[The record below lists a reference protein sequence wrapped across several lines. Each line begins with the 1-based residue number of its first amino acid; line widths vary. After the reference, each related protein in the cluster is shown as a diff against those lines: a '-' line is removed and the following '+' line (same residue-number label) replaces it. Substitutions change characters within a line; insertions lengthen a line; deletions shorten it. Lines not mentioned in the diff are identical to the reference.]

1 MKCLVPRV
9 AILLALCWTAPVWAA
24 HQVPVPQ
31 SAAPQPTTAAAADY
45 LIGAQDVLSIN
56 VHEDDAL
63 RGRYTVEADGTF
75 SFPLIGRIKA
85 GGLTIREF
93 EASLKARLKDGFFV
107 NPQVTVGIEQYRS
120 QRVFVTGEVRS
131 PGMISLTGGMTLVE
145 ALARAGGVIATS
157 SAGDVAIVRDK
168 TKRPNRDAPDDD
180 DAEPIRVSL
189 RELESGRSDSN
200 VALLDGDTIYVLRAE
215 SLYVFGEVKSPG
227 AVSVQPGMT
236 VLQALALVGGATV
249 DAALNRIKI
258 VRVENGERKEI
269 KAKLTDLVKA
279 GDTIIVPERYFELE

>member
-1 MKCLVPRV
+1 MKTCMRHVALIVAVCLAVP
-9 AILLALCWTAPVWAA
+9 LWAA
-24 HQVPVPQ
+24 QQ
-31 SAAPQPTTAAAADY
+31 APAPPPADY
-45 LIGAQDVLSIN
+45 RIGPQDVLSIN
-56 VHEDDAL
+56 VHEDEAL
-63 RGRYTVEADGTF
+63 RGRYTVEADGSF
-75 SFPLIGRIKA
+75 SFPLIGRITA

-107 NPQVTVGIEQYRS
+107 NPQVTVGIEEYRS
-120 QRVFVTGEVRS
+120 QRVFVTGEVRT

-145 ALARAGGVIATS
+145 ALARAGGVVATS

-168 TKRPNRDAPDDD
+168 SKLPKGAADT
-180 DAEPIRVSL
+180 AEPIRISL
-189 RELESGRSDSN
+189 RDLESGRNNQN

-249 DAALNRIKI
+249 DAALNRIRI
-258 VRVENGERKEI
+258 VRVENGERKEL
-269 KAKLTDLVKA
+269 KNVKLTDLVKA